1 MKMFRKHLLM
11 LAFVVFSTSLFAQTS
26 STISK
31 DQLGGGSTNSIQ
43 TAVPFLTIA
52 PDSRGGSMGDA
63 GVATSPDVNSQYWNP
78 AKYAFAKSDMAIG
91 FTYTPWLRNL
101 INDINLSY
109 LAGYYR
115 FAPDQ
120 TVSASLRY
128 FSFGD
133 ITFTDGVGNT
143 VKNFSPN
150 EFSFDVGYS
159 RLFGKTISGAIAF
172 RFIRSDLT
180 GGYSNTTES
189 NAGQAFATDVAVYYQ
204 NGVHLA
210 DKTGQMA
217 FGINISNIGSK
228 LSYNQD
234 QKKDFLPMNLRVGG
248 RLTLNMDD
256 YNKIS
261 GTLDLNKLL
270 VPTPPIVDST
280 GAIVKGMDND
290 VSVTKG
296 IFQSFYDAPGGMS
309 EEIKEITYSIGLEYA
324 YSNQFFVRGGYF
336 HESAMKG
343 NRKYYT
349 FGAGLKYNI
358 LTLDFAYLV
367 PSSGRNNPLS
377 NTVRFSLIFELESNS
392 VKSRR

>member
-1 MKMFRKHLLM
+1 MFLKRTFL
-11 LAFVVFSTSLFAQTS
+11 LAFVAISINIFAQTNDA
-26 STISK
+26 ISK
-31 DQLGGGSTNSIQ
+31 DQLSGGSTNSIQ
-43 TAVPFLTIA
+43 TAVPFLGIA

-115 FAPDQ
+115 FTEDQ

-128 FSFGD
+128 FSFGN
-133 ITFTDGVGNT
+133 ITFTDGTGNT
-143 VKNFSPN
+143 VKNFNPN
-150 EFSFDVGYS
+150 EFSFDIGYS

-172 RFIRSDLT
+172 RYIRSDLT

-189 NAGQAFATDVAVYYQ
+189 NAGQAFATDIAVYYQ

-217 FGINISNIGSK
+217 FGLNISNIGSK

-234 QKKDFLPMNLRVGG
+234 QKKDFLPMNLRLGG
-248 RLTLNMDD
+248 RLTINMDD
-256 YNKIS
+256 YNKLT
-261 GTLDLNKLL
+261 GTIDFNKLL

-290 VSVTKG
+290 VSITKA

-309 EEIKEITYSIGLEYA
+309 EEIKEVTYSIGAEYA
-324 YSNQFFVRGGYF
+324 YANQFFFRGGYF
-336 HESAMKG
+336 HESQMKG

-358 LTLDFAYLV
+358 LTLDFAYLI

-377 NTVRFSLIFELESNS
+377 NTVRFSLIFELESS
-392 VKSRR
+392 TIRGRR

>member
-1 MKMFRKHLLM
+1 
-11 LAFVVFSTSLFAQTS
+11 
-26 STISK
+26 
-31 DQLGGGSTNSIQ
+31 
-43 TAVPFLTIA
+43 
-52 PDSRGGSMGDA
+52 
-63 GVATSPDVNSQYWNP
+63 
-78 AKYAFAKSDMAIG
+78 
-91 FTYTPWLRNL
+91 
-101 INDINLSY
+101 
-109 LAGYYR
+109 
-115 FAPDQ
+115 
-120 TVSASLRY
+120 
-128 FSFGD
+128 FGD

-189 NAGQAFATDVAVYYQ
+189 SAGQAFASDISVYYQ

-280 GAIVKGMDND
+280 GAIVEGMNND
-290 VSVTKG
+290 VSITKG